1 MKKLF
6 LLLALAFALPMTV
19 SAQYEEDEE
28 EVVDDEVISA
38 EDDEDSNEE
47 VVDGIVRKQHIKA
60 KKPLMPAYVRE
71 ANVLWSKTIWRILD
85 LRQKQNLY
93 LYYPTEDIDERKS
106 LARTLFDAVQEGEIS
121 AYSPNAANEFD
132 EKWTPLQVYEQLMKG
147 SGVSEEDY
155 EGLDSVVTTNPE
167 TGKEEV
173 HYVIQTTA
181 QNFTEIRQIKVKEVW
196 FFDKRYGRMD
206 VRIIGVCPVTFVEKN
221 GSKFSFDLFWIY
233 YPEAAG
239 VLSRQEAY
247 SYRNDA
253 QRISLR
259 DKLETRQFD
268 SYIFRESNVYNNRV
282 ISAIASNG
290 IDQNMEAQNIQAN
303 IFQHE
308 HDMWEY

>member
-6 LLLALAFALPMTV
+6 LLLALIFSVPVAV
-19 SAQYEEDEE
+19 SAQYD
-28 EVVDDEVISA
+28 DDEVA
-38 EDDEDSNEE
+38 DGATEDVDEQDSNED

-71 ANVLWSKTIWRILD
+71 ANVLWSKTLWRIID

-93 LYYPTEDIDERKS
+93 LYYPTQDIDERKS
-106 LARTLFDAVQEGEIS
+106 LARVLFDAVQDGEIS
-121 AYSPNAANEFD
+121 AYSTSKDNEF
-132 EKWTPLQVYEQLMKG
+132 EQKLTPLEAYNQLQRANG
-147 SGVSEEDY
+147 EEVTDP
-155 EGLDSVVTTNPE
+155 DSVVAVNPE
-167 TGKEEV
+167 TGKEEI
-173 HYVIQTTA
+173 HYAIQTSA
-181 QNFTEIRQIKVKEVW
+181 EDFTEIRQIKVKEVW

-206 VRIIGVCPVTFVEKN
+206 VRILGLCPMSFIEKN
-221 GSKFSFDLFWIY
+221 GVKFAFELFWVY

-247 SYRNDA
+247 SYHNDA

-268 SYIFRESNVYNNRV
+268 SYIMRESNVYNNRV
-282 ISAIASNG
+282 IASIAANG
-290 IDQNMEAQNIQAN
+290 IDQNMEAQRIQAD